1 MGGDLDK
8 WIEQLKRCEP
18 ISESDV
24 KVLCHLALDVLVE
37 ESNVQQVSAPVTVCA
52 CPFFLCSP
60 PSYACLRMFQSASWL
75 QWLHSS

>member
-1 MGGDLDK
+1 MSGDLDK

-37 ESNVQQVSAPVTVCA
+37 ESNVQQVSAPVTVCT
-52 CPFFLCSP
+52 
-60 PSYACLRMFQSASWL
+60 CLGFCEYMPTCMTMSQAIL
-75 QWLHSS
+75 DLNYI

>member
-8 WIEQLKRCEP
+8 WIGQLKRCEP

-52 CPFFLCSP
+52 P
-60 PSYACLRMFQSASWL
+60 
-75 QWLHSS
+75 